1 MRPARVVVLFLVLA
15 LASLTASS
23 AMARI
28 YAKAPKGKPSAD
40 DIEVAKKAMAT
51 GATYTD
57 ENNPDGQQYFEA
69 YPHFRKAYELSGS
82 ANALRA
88 LAICA
93 LNLELD
99 GEAIKY
105 FERYLASG
113 HASIPDNKGQVEQD
127 LTKLKGSVAWITMSS
142 DRPIV
147 LVTDERTPHKGSPI
161 RNKYKVGLGQV
172 TIGIHKGSHKFV
184 AKSEGRDDI
193 TWTVE
198 LQAGQKLNHE
208 FVFDKNAPVT
218 DPTIK
223 PLSKPSE
230 SEGDTADGSSR
241 PVPAYVWA
249 TLGATVAVGIGG
261 GVVAGL
267 AAADKS
273 TYDTELNCDSA
284 ACLAKTPAERQ
295 DAFDGI
301 KTKNLVADILFGVA
315 GAGAVTTLV
324 LFLTRP
330 EVKADGDKKEARF
343 GKDWMVAPVIS
354 PQFSGAALVA
364 NF

>member
-1 MRPARVVVLFLVLA
+1 MRFVRVLTSFLVVALA
-15 LASLTASS
+15 LLITSTAL
-23 AMARI
+23 AGI
-28 YAKAPKGKPSAD
+28 YAKPPKAKPSAD

-82 ANALRA
+82 PNALRA

-93 LNLELD
+93 LHLELD

-113 HASIPDNKGQVEQD
+113 HSSVPDNKAQVEQD
-127 LTKLKGSVAWITMSS
+127 LTKLRGSVAWLTLSS

-161 RNKYKVGLGQV
+161 RNKYKVGLNQITV
-172 TIGIHKGSHKFV
+172 GIHKGSHKFV
-184 AKSEGRDDI
+184 AKAEGRKDLV
-193 TWTVE
+193 WSVE
-198 LQAGQKLNHE
+198 LQAGQKINYE

-223 PLSKPSE
+223 PPS
-230 SEGDTADGSSR
+230 DTKTETSDKADKGNR
-241 PVPAYVWA
+241 PVPVYVWA
-249 TLGATVAVGIGG
+249 ALGSTIAIGIGG

-273 TYDTELNCDSA
+273 NYDTELNCNSPS
-284 ACLAKTPAERQ
+284 CLATPADERQ
-295 DAFDGI
+295 AAFDGI

-330 EVKADGDKKEARF
+330 EVKADDAKKDARF
-343 GKDWMVAPVIS
+343 GKDWLVAPAVG
-354 PQFSGAALVA
+354 PGFGGASFIA